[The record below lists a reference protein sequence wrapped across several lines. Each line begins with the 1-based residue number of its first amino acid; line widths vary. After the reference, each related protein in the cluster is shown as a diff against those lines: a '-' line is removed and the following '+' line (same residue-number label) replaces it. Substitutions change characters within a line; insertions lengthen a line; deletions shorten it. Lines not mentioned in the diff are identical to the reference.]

1 MYTMVSIMNMY
12 ACSTTIRMW
21 NIDQKTPSAVE
32 LIMPTKKNAPLRLVA
47 AHSHNSRKMISP
59 AYMLPYNR
67 SECDSG
73 LDTYSTML
81 NRKLNGHRM
90 GFAPKGAQNSSW
102 IQPPRPFTFMLK
114 KIIRKNTDSDRAK
127 VVLTSAVGTMR
138 NSCWWN
144 TCVRIQAM
152 MSTGR
157 KSMAFI
163 SSTHTNT
170 ASATGAPK
178 SGLPWKMP
186 FTWSSTKPNSDSTK
200 AWRLFGTPEVAPRTT
215 NHIRAVATTPRIT
228 PVANESTCSVQKGP
242 SATGCVRLA
251 RWWPIYWVAVSSSG
265 EDIALTDSL

>member
-1 MYTMVSIMNMY
+1 MVSIIKIY

-21 NIDQKTPSAVE
+21 NMDQPTPRMA
-32 LIMPTKKNAPLRLVA
+32 PKNAPLRLVA
-47 AHSHNSRKMISP
+47 AHSHSSRKMISP
-59 AYMLPYNR
+59 AYMLPYSR

-81 NRKLNGHRM
+81 NRKLNGHNS
-90 GFAPKGAQNSSW
+90 GFEPKGAQNNSW
-102 IQPPRPFTFMLK
+102 IQPPSPLTAMEK
-114 KIIRKNTDSDRAK
+114 EIISSHTDSDRAK

-144 TCVRIQAM
+144 TWVRTQAM

-170 ASATGAPK
+170 VSAAGAMK
-178 SGLPWKMP
+178 SRLPWNMP
-186 FTWSSTKPNSDSTK
+186 FTWSSTKPNRSSTK

-215 NHIRAVATTPRIT
+215 NHIRAVATTPRIR
-228 PVANESTCSVQKGP
+228 PVASESTCSVQNGWSPTDWALK
-242 SATGCVRLA
+242 L
-251 RWWPIYWVAVSSSG
+251 RWCWI
-265 EDIALTDSL
+265 

>member
-1 MYTMVSIMNMY
+1 MNIY
-12 ACSTTIRMW
+12 ACSTTISMW
-21 NIDQKTPSAVE
+21 NIDQPTPSAVE
-32 LIMPTKKNAPLRLVA
+32 VIIPTKKSAPQELLA

-59 AYMLPYNR
+59 AYMLPYSRN
-67 SECDSG
+67 ECDSG

-102 IQPPRPFTFMLK
+102 IQPPRPFTLMLK

-152 MSTGR
+152 MSAGK
-157 KSMAFI
+157 KSIAFI

-170 ASATGAPK
+170 VSAVGAMKPR
-178 SGLPWKMP
+178 LPWNMP
-186 FTWSSTKPNSDSTK
+186 FTWSSTKPNRSSTK
-200 AWRLFGTPEVAPRTT
+200 AWRLFGTPAVAPRTT
-215 NHIRAVATTPRIT
+215 HHIRAVATMPRT
-228 PVANESTCSVQKGP
+228 APVTSESTCSVQNEWSPTDWALK
-242 SATGCVRLA
+242 L
-251 RWWPIYWVAVSSSG
+251 RWCWI
-265 EDIALTDSL
+265 